1 MVQKNVARSFK
12 PLHNIFLRHK
22 TMSFFF
28 GGGGGGGGGGGRT
41 CLMLL
46 VKGMKLSKRDDI
58 RIGKCA
64 VAIDKFFLSFRSVSY
79 SVNACC
85 PLKVLTYTNKA
96 EIFSCQVCLK
106 SGSHLPRKLVLFAS
120 IKVI

>member
-22 TMSFFF
+22 TMSFF
-28 GGGGGGGGGGGRT
+28 GGGGGWGRT

-96 EIFSCQVCLK
+96 EIFSFQVCLK